1 MADEPTQP
9 IGALPRNT
17 GALALDTFQLT
28 KRFGAFTAMD
38 SVTMRVEPGTVH
50 ALLGENG
57 AGKSTLVKCV
67 AGFQVAEEGAVLID
81 GREEHIHNP
90 IVARELGIGMVYQHF
105 TLAPG
110 MTVAENLLLAGGK
123 TPATIDWKT
132 KRAELKAFL
141 ATTPFTLDLDVT
153 PSSLAAGEKQKLELL
168 KQLYLKPRLL
178 ILDEPTSVLTPQEA
192 DEVLGHVREFAR
204 SGQCTVLIITHKFRE
219 VMAYADNVTVLRR
232 GKAVKHCS
240 VAETSPKQLA
250 AAMMGESDA
259 PPPELALG
267 EEGEKA
273 ALTGRAIHG
282 VKPVAADAAISLSVD
297 KLVAQGDRGTLAVHE
312 LSLQVRAGEILGV
325 AGVSGN
331 GQRELVEALVGQRP
345 RLSGKVTV
353 NGQRYDAKREENR
366 RLKVRSLPEEPLR
379 NACVGDLSVA
389 ENMALRD
396 FDQAPLARRGLLR
409 FPKWRSRARE
419 WIAEY
424 GVKTQG
430 EGAPIR
436 SLSGGNVQR
445 AVLAREL
452 AGDINVL
459 IAANPVF
466 GLDFAAVAEI
476 HSRIVQVREKGGAV
490 LLISEDIDELL
501 ELADRIVVMSEGRIV
516 YETDAATAE
525 RHVLGAHMGG
535 GEHAHHGAVVVDASP
550 HPGPLPEGEG
560 GIQIPTSLPTAVGGM
575 RSAPGAASV
584 PPKRAVFG
592 GSGPHAV

>member
-1 MADEPTQP
+1 MGAASSSSHA
-9 IGALPRNT
+9 IGGLPAGS
-17 GALALDTFQLT
+17 GALALDTYELT
-28 KRFGAFTAMD
+28 KRFGDFTAMD
-38 SVTMRVEPGTVH
+38 RVTMHVEPGTVH

-67 AGFQVAEEGAVLID
+67 AGFQRAEEGSILID
-81 GREEHIHNP
+81 GREQDIANP
-90 IVARELGIGMVYQHF
+90 IVARALGIGMVYQHF

-123 TPATIDWKT
+123 TPAVIDWKS
-132 KRAELKAFL
+132 KRAELEAFL
-141 ATTPFTLDLDVT
+141 ATTPFSLDLDVR
-153 PSSLAAGEKQKLELL
+153 PSELAAGEKQKLELL

-192 DEVLGHVREFAR
+192 DEVLGHVGHVREFAR
-204 SGQCTVLIITHKFRE
+204 SGLCTVLIITHKFRE
-219 VMAYADNVTVLRR
+219 VMSYADSVTVLRR
-232 GKAVKHCS
+232 GKAVHHCS
-240 VAETSPKQLA
+240 VADTSPAQLA
-250 AAMMGESDA
+250 QAMMGGEQAAA
-259 PPPELALG
+259 PP
-267 EEGEKA
+267 A
-273 ALTGRAIHG
+273 AQTTAR
-282 VKPVAADAAISLSVD
+282 KPVTAGTPVALEVEG
-297 KLVAQGDRGTLAVHE
+297 LQAQGDRGTLALHE
-312 LSLQVRAGEILGV
+312 LSLSVRAGEILGV

-345 RLSGKVTV
+345 RLAGKVTV
-353 NGQRYDAKREENR
+353 MGRPYAARRAENR
-366 RLKVRSLPEEPLR
+366 ELKVRSLPEEPLR

-396 FDQAPLARRGLLR
+396 FDQPPLSRAGVLS
-409 FPKWRSRARE
+409 FPYWRSRARE

-424 GVKTQG
+424 GVKTRG

-490 LLISEDIDELL
+490 LLVSEDLDELL

-516 YETDAATAE
+516 FETAAAGAE
-525 RHVLGAHMGG
+525 RHVIGAHMGG
-535 GEHAHHGAVVVDASP
+535 GHH
-550 HPGPLPEGEG
+550 
-560 GIQIPTSLPTAVGGM
+560 
-575 RSAPGAASV
+575 
-584 PPKRAVFG
+584 
-592 GSGPHAV
+592 